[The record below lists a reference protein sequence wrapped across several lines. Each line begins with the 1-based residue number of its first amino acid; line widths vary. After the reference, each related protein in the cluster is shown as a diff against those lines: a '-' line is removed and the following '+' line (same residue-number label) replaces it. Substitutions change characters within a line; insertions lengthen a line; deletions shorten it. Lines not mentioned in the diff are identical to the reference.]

1 VSRGLRTCVGCRAV
15 RPQADLIRIAR
26 DAAGGVGLMPRRW
39 AGRTAYLCR
48 SPGCLE
54 RALARKAL
62 PRALRA
68 PLPGLDAA
76 QLAQALRRV
85 LAQGAAAIETSTP
98 DDAGGSA
105 AGGPGGL

>member
-1 VSRGLRTCVGCRAV
+1 MPLRTCVGCRAV
-15 RPQADLIRIAR
+15 RPQAELIRIAR
-26 DAAGGVGLMPRRW
+26 DAAGGVRLAPRRW
-39 AGRTAYLCR
+39 AGRSAYVCR
-48 SPGCLE
+48 SAACLE

-76 QLAQALRRV
+76 ELAQALRRA
-85 LAQGAAAIETSTP
+85 LAPGGAGTETSTP
-98 DDAGGSA
+98 RGAGGSA